1 MRMGDGGFISTV
13 DTIAALEALVTYSYN
28 NRINDIT
35 ELNVEVELPDSNITE
50 NVEVTG
56 KTALGISRL
65 RTIKIP
71 NVWGTMKFHAT
82 GAGQAVVQ
90 LDTNYGIDYEPNKDI
105 PPKVSPSCNF
115 YCNIIVDLVFQDCFN
130 LTIDEYPDI
139 RSRNKSEIIVKS
151 CFAWLCTDESPVS
164 GMAMLEVISSYK

>member
-1 MRMGDGGFISTV
+1 MKLHVQSISSYQDQITDWLNTMRMGDGGFISTV
-13 DTIAALEALVTYSYN
+13 DTIVALEALVTYSYN

-50 NVEVTG
+50 NVAVTG

-65 RTIKIP
+65 RTIPIP

-90 LDTNYGIDYEPNKDI
+90 LDVNYGVDYEPHKDI
-105 PPKVSPSCNF
+105 PPKVS
-115 YCNIIVDLVFQDCFN
+115 FQYVIELILRIF
-130 LTIDEYPDI
+130 LFEFLSKDI
-139 RSRNKSEIIVKS
+139 FSIYSQILFHE
-151 CFAWLCTDESPVS
+151 
-164 GMAMLEVISSYK
+164 

>member
-105 PPKVSPSCNF
+105 PPKVSPSCNS
-115 YCNIIVDLVFQDCFN
+115 YCNIIVDLISPGLLQ
-130 LTIDEYPDI
+130 PD
-139 RSRNKSEIIVKS
+139 N
-151 CFAWLCTDESPVS
+151 
-164 GMAMLEVISSYK
+164 